1 MNYASKEEFLAS
13 DFHGITVAEKLIEQT
28 GVIGEKIE
36 IGAFERIEG
45 PFLAAYIHAGNKIA
59 AITALSAKVDGSAE
73 AARNISMQVA
83 SMSPEVLSYKD
94 FSPEFIA
101 AETDARIA
109 AIEKD
114 NEELVRLGK
123 PLKNVPK
130 YVSYAQLTE
139 QVLKQAEE
147 DAKAELKAEG
157 KPEQIWDKILPGKV
171 QRFISDNTSLDQ
183 EKALLDQNYIKD
195 GDMKVSQ
202 YVKSVNPDLEVVR
215 FIRVSL

>member
-1 MNYASKEEFLAS
+1 M
-13 DFHGITVAEKLIEQT
+13 
-28 GVIGEKIE
+28 
-36 IGAFERIEG
+36 
-45 PFLAAYIHAGNKIA
+45 
-59 AITALSAKVDGSAE
+59 
-73 AARNISMQVA
+73 
-83 SMSPEVLSYKD
+83 
-94 FSPEFIA
+94 
-101 AETDARIA
+101 
-109 AIEKD
+109 
-114 NEELVRLGK
+114 
-123 PLKNVPK
+123 KNVPK

-202 YVKSVNPDLEVVR
+202 YVKSVNPDLEVVK

>member
-1 MNYASKEEFLAS
+1 M
-13 DFHGITVAEKLIEQT
+13 
-28 GVIGEKIE
+28 
-36 IGAFERIEG
+36 
-45 PFLAAYIHAGNKIA
+45 
-59 AITALSAKVDGSAE
+59 
-73 AARNISMQVA
+73 
-83 SMSPEVLSYKD
+83 
-94 FSPEFIA
+94 
-101 AETDARIA
+101 
-109 AIEKD
+109 
-114 NEELVRLGK
+114 
-123 PLKNVPK
+123 
-130 YVSYAQLTE
+130 TE

-215 FIRVSL
+215 FVRVSL

>member
-1 MNYASKEEFLAS
+1 
-13 DFHGITVAEKLIEQT
+13 
-28 GVIGEKIE
+28 
-36 IGAFERIEG
+36 
-45 PFLAAYIHAGNKIA
+45 
-59 AITALSAKVDGSAE
+59 
-73 AARNISMQVA
+73 
-83 SMSPEVLSYKD
+83 MSPEVLSYKD

-215 FIRVSL
+215 FVRVSL

>member
-1 MNYASKEEFLAS
+1 M
-13 DFHGITVAEKLIEQT
+13 
-28 GVIGEKIE
+28 
-36 IGAFERIEG
+36 
-45 PFLAAYIHAGNKIA
+45 
-59 AITALSAKVDGSAE
+59 
-73 AARNISMQVA
+73 
-83 SMSPEVLSYKD
+83 
-94 FSPEFIA
+94 
-101 AETDARIA
+101 
-109 AIEKD
+109 
-114 NEELVRLGK
+114 
-123 PLKNVPK
+123 
-130 YVSYAQLTE
+130 TE

>member
-1 MNYASKEEFLAS
+1 M
-13 DFHGITVAEKLIEQT
+13 
-28 GVIGEKIE
+28 
-36 IGAFERIEG
+36 
-45 PFLAAYIHAGNKIA
+45 
-59 AITALSAKVDGSAE
+59 
-73 AARNISMQVA
+73 
-83 SMSPEVLSYKD
+83 
-94 FSPEFIA
+94 
-101 AETDARIA
+101 
-109 AIEKD
+109 
-114 NEELVRLGK
+114 
-123 PLKNVPK
+123 KNVPK